1 MGEENGERTGENAM
15 SGTDDDVHINLP
27 RQDQDVMNVE
37 NSEKPTVPSPHHAGS
52 RGRWK
57 LVATILVLGALV
69 GTWFLLG
76 RPIPAA
82 SMPRQT
88 LTTGVAPG
96 GTRWRL
102 SSKLNDNTLCL
113 SVDIA
118 DNPKHPNAYSLDGG
132 GGGCGFD
139 NTRLVDHQYSFLL
152 GSTTQ
157 NGSDLMMFAPAP
169 ANAVRV
175 QVAEHQSVPT
185 HAIPGFFYKGVRYW
199 YFAYPKNWPNSASGE
214 ECDSLFDSQHPA
226 KGHCKIQAYDKNGE
240 VVPFGNHYLD
250 PNSEL

>member
-1 MGEENGERTGENAM
+1 MGTNSSDSAPMAQGTSAM
-15 SGTDDDVHINLP
+15 PDVPVP
-27 RQDQDVMNVE
+27 R
-37 NSEKPTVPSPHHAGS
+37 HHARMTLKNRVYSIAGLALIAAVFAGAFYWFNTYPLGS
-52 RGRWK
+52 
-57 LVATILVLGALV
+57 L
-69 GTWFLLG
+69 
-76 RPIPAA
+76 
-82 SMPRQT
+82 PRQT
-88 LTTGVAPG
+88 LTTGVAPD

-102 SSKLNDNTLCL
+102 SSSMTETSICL
-113 SVDIA
+113 EVDTA
-118 DNPKHPNAYSLDGG
+118 DDPKHPDAYDGLYGG
-132 GGGCGFD
+132 GACSFD
-139 NTRLVDHQYSFLL
+139 NTRLVFDQYSFLM
-152 GSTTQ
+152 GAINKHT
-157 NGSDLMMFAPAP
+157 DEFMIFAPAP